1 MGALG
6 AIFLNVLGP
15 VFALVLIGYFVGPR
29 LGLQSR
35 TLSRLAYYVL
45 APGFVFGL
53 LSNAQVSGALAARM
67 VGFVLAL
74 QLCCAALGFGV
85 ARLLGRSRTVA
96 AAYLLIVTFANVGN
110 FGLAIVHFALGD
122 AAILPATIYFVAIST
137 SSFAICVAAANWVR
151 GGGLAATVAVVKT
164 PAVVCLVPALA
175 VNLLHF
181 PTPMIVQRSVDLLSG
196 AMIPAMLLGLGI
208 QFAENGLPRLSR
220 DMLIAS
226 GLRLIAA
233 PALAVVLIIP
243 FGLTGIERGAGII
256 QASTPAAVFAAI
268 IAVEHDLLPDF
279 VTATVLLST
288 IISVVTMGV
297 VLYLL

>member
-15 VFALVLIGYFVGPR
+15 VFALVIIGYLAGPR

-45 APGFVFGL
+45 APAFVFGL
-53 LSNAQVSGALAARM
+53 ISNAQISGALAARM
-67 VGFVLAL
+67 IGFVIAL
-74 QLCCAALGFGV
+74 QLCCAVLGFGV

-122 AAILPATIYFVAIST
+122 TAILPATIYFVAIST

-175 VNLLHF
+175 FNLLHLPV
-181 PTPMIVQRSVDLLSG
+181 PTIVGRSVDLLSG

-208 QFAENGLPRLSR
+208 QFGENGFPRLSS

-233 PALAVVLIIP
+233 PALAVVLVLP

-288 IISVVTMGV
+288 IISVVTIGV